1 MRYFA
6 AVHSGH
12 IPKKA
17 RRVIFKAPGGGGL
30 EMSLSDEDLRCAAF
44 HEAGHAVVARFFG
57 LPVGDH
63 LEITEDG
70 SGKTAIG
77 SADHLPRIEQIAVRL
92 AGVAAQ
98 DLFGFPCPRAGYT
111 DHPKIIGLIE
121 WLTETESLKL
131 RNAAYARARE
141 IIKNQKLEVE
151 WLAELLIKDRS

>member
-1 MRYFA
+1 MA
-6 AVHSGH
+6 ARLLGKHPHSRKLDL
-12 IPKKA
+12 PYSPSLAVKT
-17 RRVIFKAPGGGGL
+17 
-30 EMSLSDEDLRCAAF
+30 MSDKDLRRAAF

-63 LEITEDG
+63 LEIADDG
-70 SGKTAIG
+70 SGKTKIG
-77 SADHLPRIEQIAVRL
+77 SADHLPRLDQIAVRL

-98 DLFGFPCPRAGYT
+98 DLFGLPKPRAGYQRAGYH
-111 DHPKIIGLIE
+111 DHGKIIGLVE
-121 WLTETESLKL
+121 GLTEAESLKL

>member
-1 MRYFA
+1 MA
-6 AVHSGH
+6 ARLLGKHPHSR
-12 IPKKA
+12 KLDLAYSQSLAVKT
-17 RRVIFKAPGGGGL
+17 KT
-30 EMSLSDEDLRCAAF
+30 MSDKDLRRAAF

-63 LEITEDG
+63 LEIADDG
-70 SGKTAIG
+70 SGRTKIG
-77 SADHLPRIEQIAVRL
+77 SADHLPRIDQITVRI

-98 DLFGFPCPRAGYT
+98 DLFGLPKPRAGYH
-111 DHPKIIGLIE
+111 DHGKIIELVEG
-121 WLTETESLKL
+121 LTEAESLKL